1 MQAAVLEQI
10 NAPLTVTDE
19 VIPGDPA
26 FGQVLIKVL
35 VSGICGAQLQEIAGH
50 KGNARFVPHLM
61 GHEGCG
67 RVEAIGPGVTRVK
80 PGDKVVMHWRKG
92 EGIESDFPVYQFRGH
107 AMRSGKVTTFS
118 EVSLVSEN
126 RLTPVP
132 HELPDDFCA
141 LLGCG
146 LSTALSVVAKDA
158 RLQPGESVMVIGL
171 GGVGACILKAAR
183 LFHASPLIGV
193 DVAENKKEMLAL
205 LGGDL
210 FLHAGHDHF
219 SERLAVLGL
228 RSGVDVILDT
238 SGNAE
243 AIARSLPLLA
253 PDGRFIMIGQP
264 KPGET
269 VSLLDAHHLF
279 NGETGKTL
287 RATQGGLFMPSRD
300 IPRFV
305 RLFQSGRLDIH
316 HLITRRIRLAEINH
330 AIAAMRQGK
339 ENRIV
344 IDF

>member
-10 NAPLTVTDE
+10 NAPLTVSEE
-19 VIPGDPA
+19 VFPGDLA
-26 FGQVLIKVL
+26 FGQVLVRVL
-35 VSGICGAQLQEIAGH
+35 VSGICGAQLQEIAGN
-50 KGNARFVPHLM
+50 KGNAKFVPHLL

-67 RVEAIGPGVTRVK
+67 LVESIGLGVTRVK

-92 EGIESDFPVYQFRGH
+92 DGIESDFPVYQFRGKP
-107 AMRSGKVTTFS
+107 MRSGKVTTFS
-118 EVSLVSEN
+118 EYSMVSEN

-132 HELPDDFCA
+132 RDLSNDFCA

-146 LSTALSVVAKDA
+146 LSTALSVIANDA
-158 RLQPGESVMVIGL
+158 CVRPGESVMVIGL
-171 GGVGACILKAAR
+171 GGVGACVLKAAR
-183 LFHASPLIGV
+183 LFHATPLLAA
-193 DVAENKKEMLAL
+193 DVAENKKEMLAQ

-210 FLHAGHDHF
+210 FLHAGRDNF
-219 SERLAVLGL
+219 PECLAGIGL
-228 RSGVDVILDT
+228 RSGVDVIIDT
-238 SGNAE
+238 SGNAP

-264 KPGET
+264 LPGET

-279 NGETGKTL
+279 NGDKGKTI

-305 RLFQSGRLDIH
+305 RLFQSGRLDVE
-316 HLITRRIRLAEINH
+316 HLITRRIRLPEIND